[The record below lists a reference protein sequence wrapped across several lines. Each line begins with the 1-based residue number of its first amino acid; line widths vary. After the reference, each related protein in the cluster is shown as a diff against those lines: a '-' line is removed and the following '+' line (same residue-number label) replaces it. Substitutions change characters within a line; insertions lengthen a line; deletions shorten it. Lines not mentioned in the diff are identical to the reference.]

1 MLAWGSVTTWL
12 ILGIASLLAWLYLTF
27 FHGGFWRAD
36 QRLDGRASLEEWP
49 AVTAVVPAR
58 NEADVIAR
66 SVDSLLGQDYPG
78 SFAVVL
84 VDDHSDD
91 GTAEKAESL
100 AADHAL
106 GSRLTVEQAAQLP
119 AGWTGKMWAVQ
130 TGVEAA
136 AQRVPEA
143 NYLLLTDADVVHSAS
158 NLRRLVAK
166 AEAEGLDLVSLMVRL
181 HCRRGWE
188 RLLIPAFVYFFQQ
201 LYPFPWV
208 NAPSARTAGAAGGC
222 MLVRRAALEQVGGIE
237 AIRGEVIDDC
247 ALGKRLKRHGPI
259 WLGLSDSER
268 SVRPYPGL
276 TDIWSM
282 VARTAFTQL
291 RFSTLLLVGTVVALT
306 WVYLVPPLL
315 ALGWPLHGDAAAA
328 LAGATAWLLMAQ
340 TFRPTLRLYRR
351 SPFLSLALPLAGLL
365 YLGMTLDSALRHWR
379 GQGARWKGRTVN
391 DGPSH

>member
-36 QRLDGRASLEEWP
+36 QRLDGRASLDEWP

-106 GSRLTVEQAAQLP
+106 GSRLTVEQAARLP

-222 MLVRRAALEQVGGIE
+222 MLVRRAALEQAGGIE

-306 WVYLVPPLL
+306 WVYLAPPLL
-315 ALGWPLHGDAAAA
+315 TLGWPLHGSSAAA
-328 LAGATAWLLMAQ
+328 LLGVATWFLMAG
-340 TFRPTLRLYRR
+340 TFWPTLRLYRQ
-351 SPFLSLALPLAGLL
+351 SPILTLALPLAGLL